1 MYNISKE
8 RLLKDFI
15 TMVSIDSES
24 LDEKAMGEYCVKFLK
39 EEMGLEV
46 YEDKAGEKV
55 GSNQSNIIAKFRG
68 NNRKKSLLFCCHL
81 DTVKPGKGVKP
92 VVENDRIKS
101 DGTTVLGADDK
112 SGIAALF
119 EALRYIKE
127 NELDV
132 PDIEIVLTIA
142 EEIGLK
148 GAKNLDFSMIHA
160 KEGYAIDSEDVE
172 GIFNRAPS
180 QNSISIEIE
189 GIESHAGMSP
199 EKGISAIKVLAEAI
213 SNMTLGRID
222 SITTANI
229 GVIEGG
235 IATNI
240 VAKRAIAKGEVR
252 SHDEERLDYY
262 SNKIREEVYRAVSKN
277 RITLPDGSVKTANC
291 TVKITKAYSSM
302 HVKEDE
308 PVLQRAIDVYKKAQI
323 PYRILTGGGGSDA
336 NIFNEHGIRTVIIGS
351 GMKDVHS
358 VNEYIMI
365 EDLYRTAKI
374 IIGLMT
380 RDE

>member
-8 RLLKDFI
+8 RLLNDFLK
-15 TMVSIDSES
+15 MVQIDSES
-24 LDEKAMGEYCVKFLK
+24 LDEKKMGEYCIKFLK
-39 EEMGLEV
+39 EEMGIDI
-46 YEDKAGEKV
+46 YEDKSGEKIN
-55 GSNQSNIIAKFRG
+55 SNQSNIIAKYRG

-81 DTVKPGKGVKP
+81 DTVKPGIGVKP
-92 VVENDRIKS
+92 VIENDKVKS
-101 DGTTVLGADDK
+101 DGNTILGADDK

-127 NELDV
+127 NEIDV
-132 PDIEIVLTIA
+132 PDIEIVLTVA

-180 QNSISIEIE
+180 ENFVEIEIE
-189 GIESHAGMSP
+189 GIESHAGISP
-199 EKGISAIKVLAEAI
+199 EKGISAIKILSEAI
-213 SNMTLGRID
+213 SNMELGRID

-229 GVIEGG
+229 GIIEGG

-240 VAKRAIAKGEVR
+240 VAKRAMAKGEVR
-252 SHDEERLDYY
+252 SHDEGRLDYY
-262 SNKIREEVYRAVSKN
+262 TNKIKEEVYKAVAKN
-277 RITLPDGSVKTANC
+277 RITLPDGTVKTGNC
-291 TVKITKAYSSM
+291 TVNVGKAYSAM

-308 PVLQRAIDVYKKAQI
+308 PVLKRATEVYKKAQI
-323 PYRILTGGGGSDA
+323 PFKILTGGGGSDA

-358 VNEYIMI
+358 VNEYILV

-380 RDE
+380 HDE

>member
-1 MYNISKE
+1 MYDISKE
-8 RLLKDFI
+8 RLLNDFLK
-15 TMVSIDSES
+15 MVQIDSES
-24 LDEKAMGEYCVKFLK
+24 LDEKKMGEYCIKFLS

-46 YEDKAGEKV
+46 YEDKAGEKIN
-55 GSNQSNIIAKFRG
+55 SNQSNIIAKYRG
-68 NNRKKSLLFCCHL
+68 NSRKKTLLFCCHL
-81 DTVKPGKGVKP
+81 DTVKPGIGVKP
-92 VVENDRIKS
+92 IIETDRVKT

-112 SGIAALF
+112 SGISALF

-132 PDIEIVLTIA
+132 PDIEIVLTVA

-148 GAKNLDFSMIHA
+148 GAKNLDFSMIHS

-180 QNSISIEIE
+180 QNSLTIEIE

-199 EKGISAIKVLAEAI
+199 EKGISAIKVLSEAI
-213 SNMTLGRID
+213 ANMELGRID

-229 GVIEGG
+229 GTIEGG

-240 VAKRAIAKGEVR
+240 VAKRAIARGEVR
-252 SHDEERLDYY
+252 SHDESRLDYY
-262 SNKIREEVYRAVSKN
+262 SNKIRGAIYSAVTRN

-291 TVKITKAYSSM
+291 NISIQKEYSSM

-308 PVLQRAIDVYKKAQI
+308 PVLKRAMEVYKKAQI
-323 PYRILTGGGGSDA
+323 PYKIEMVGGGSDA
-336 NIFNEHGIRTVIIGS
+336 NIFNEYGINTVIIGS

-358 VNEYIMI
+358 VNEYIII

-380 RDE
+380 HDE